1 MVATAIHLA
10 TLFQLRLQLASEEH
24 RLAYFEKLLHL
35 AAICCFVS
43 QPGRFELQNLF
54 IADRQPSLGHVFIQ
68 MLFAK
73 LEQLSL
79 NFFASPHF
87 IDSTNAELHEE
98 DLADFDDY
106 LLHAPLPAARLT
118 AR

>member
-1 MVATAIHLA
+1 MQI
-10 TLFQLRLQLASEEH
+10 
-24 RLAYFEKLLHL
+24 
-35 AAICCFVS
+35 
-43 QPGRFELQNLF
+43 
-54 IADRQPSLGHVFIQ
+54 
-68 MLFAK
+68 LFAK

-87 IDSTNAELHEE
+87 IDSTTAELHEG
-98 DLADFDDY
+98 DLADFDDC